1 MNLEKLQ
8 QEAEALQKIDATK
21 LTPEQ
26 LSEFIDK
33 LASILNQSEE
43 SMINTT
49 LLEVN
54 KSETNDEDN

>member
-8 QEAEALQKIDATK
+8 QEAEALQKIDAAK
-21 LTPEQ
+21 LPPEQ
-26 LSEFIDK
+26 LSEFINK

-49 LLEVN
+49 LLDL
-54 KSETNDEDN
+54 KLDENE

>member
-33 LASILNQSEE
+33 LASILDQSEE

>member
-21 LTPEQ
+21 LPPEQ
-26 LSEFIDK
+26 LSEFINK

-49 LLEVN
+49 LLDL
-54 KSETNDEDN
+54 KLDENE

>member
-21 LTPEQ
+21 LTSEQ

-33 LASILNQSEE
+33 LASILDQSEE

-49 LLEVN
+49 LLEIN
-54 KSETNDEDN
+54 KTDNDE